1 MEAEAKAKAEAE
13 EQARIEAEVKAKEE
27 AEAKARAEA
36 EAKAKAEAD
45 AIAAAEKEAAD
56 RAAAE
61 QAAIEK
67 AAAEKAAAE
76 RAAAEKAAADKLAAE
91 MAAAAKLAA
100 EKEAAE
106 KLAAERAAAE
116 KAAAEKLAAERAAAE
131 KAAAEKLAA
140 ERAAAEK
147 AAAEKVAAEKAAAA
161 AQAAADAAVVAT
173 LLGIASEAVDAA
185 ILEADY
191 ELALQEVETMVGV
204 VCDPMRLAAVA
215 FVNDVMWGAGP
226 AAGSAQAAAGGVVD
240 AAALQRQA
248 EARLIALNQLSAQH
262 LDEIFDDPGYFG
274 RAAAEAEEAVRAAT
288 EAADAAKA
296 KAKRERGAATRVQR
310 VRRGYQTRKD
320 LVAERKAARAR
331 EEEQRILAAEFEEE
345 QRRRATGSRA
355 ATQMQARARGM
366 GARGSDDLAQRRAAA
381 EAAAAA
387 ALLRRQ
393 HAAAVRIQKTY
404 RAMVSRRRTSIF
416 TDRDTRRKLIELSKG
431 FDDDMRRLKARSR
444 AAIVVQRYARGYVA
458 RGRTR
463 VARRRAAEATRAILR
478 SLAVSGAPLLACRSA
493 RVAHGM
499 PAGCSLTLLPGE
511 LKAPGGRRSRS
522 AAATTTRRGGGGGG
536 GGGGGRGRGGGG
548 NQTRLS
554 RPPSRGVAAYF
565 PREINLDK
573 VERAALGLPELAS
586 ASPRSPLDLGRS
598 PRAPSP
604 LPPAPLFRPDTAAS
618 ELQVNLATNTYS
630 GENSG
635 RQSPSPA
642 VATLRPIASSGFRA
656 SPGAGAGRPATSC
669 AALGTAFQPLPPMG
683 AAAAAE
689 AAMQRPTTVDDMYM
703 EGGGSRLGSRAGPRQ
718 SLSQSLYLMAEE
730 RQMDKHSHDFSN
742 ANHSDLRD
750 IDPHKPPDIV
760 DLEAAAAGAVVPAGT
775 SFSGARRGI
784 YGSSLARVGMELAD
798 GSRAAVVDVFNH
810 NGEAATEAD
819 VCRRAHRRP
828 PVHEMADGS
837 GGLVDAETLR
847 SRNLLRASEAEM
859 AVQAIEQV
867 AAESAAD
874 GKEMR
879 RRYRE
884 EYIESLR
891 RKQAIQSAQGDRP
904 ASGWAAP
911 PPTQS
916 RRKAESFQWAS
927 LEWLEAPAYR
937 KRPLPSSPAQLPALS
952 NAASTAAVA
961 GRAKPQRTPT
971 CGLAGSA
978 SAPKILG
985 QKPHARAQPAAAP
998 RQPRGAW

>member
-1 MEAEAKAKAEAE
+1 
-13 EQARIEAEVKAKEE
+13 
-27 AEAKARAEA
+27 
-36 EAKAKAEAD
+36 
-45 AIAAAEKEAAD
+45 
-56 RAAAE
+56 
-61 QAAIEK
+61 
-67 AAAEKAAAE
+67 
-76 RAAAEKAAADKLAAE
+76 

-100 EKEAAE
+100 EKE
-106 KLAAERAAAE
+106 
-116 KAAAEKLAAERAAAE
+116 AAEKLAAERAAAE

-185 ILEADY
+185 ILEVDY

-226 AAGSAQAAAGGVVD
+226 AAGSAQAAADGVVD
-240 AAALQRQA
+240 AAALQRKA

-522 AAATTTRRGGGGGG
+522 STAAATTTQRGGGGGG
-536 GGGGGRGRGGGG
+536 SGGGGRGRGGGG

-669 AALGTAFQPLPPMG
+669 AALGTPFQPLPPMG

-689 AAMQRPTTVDDMYM
+689 AAMQRPTTVDDMDM

-718 SLSQSLYLMAEE
+718 SLSQSLYLMSEE

-810 NGEAATEAD
+810 DGEAATEAD

-904 ASGWAAP
+904 ATGWAAP

-937 KRPLPSSPAQLPALS
+937 KRPLPSSPAQLPALVS
-952 NAASTAAVA
+952 NAASMAAVA

-971 CGLAGSA
+971 YGLAGSA

-985 QKPHARAQPAAAP
+985 QKAHARAQPAAAP